1 MIEESLIWFT
11 LIMMALAF
19 VLVVYGVLTSGGR
32 AMDTVR
38 RLELTEGECEAIA
51 AYWARRKGGRDD
63 ICNDIQIDT
72 GSGRADAGCGS
83 CDRGVGDVE
92 GFA

>member
-1 MIEESLIWFT
+1 MIEEGLIWFM

-19 VLVVYGVLTSGGR
+19 VLVVYGALTSGSR
-32 AMDTVR
+32 EVDTLNR
-38 RLELTEGECEAIA
+38 MELTEGECEAIA
-51 AYWARRKGGRDD
+51 AYWARRKGGRGD

-72 GSGRADAGCGS
+72 GSGRADAGRGS
-83 CDRGVGDVE
+83 DDRSMVDVE